1 MKLKRTKKSPTA
13 SDKSQ
18 YKITSDLY
26 ETNFDSLDSESNLY
40 LTIEDKETNDEF
52 TFNLNIQT
60 DSYCCGLVSIG
71 DFTVDNDGI
80 DDDIVIKFMKEFFI
94 RLHKAA
100 REGDKELAIV
110 FTLVDDE
117 ACDYI
122 LDAIK
127 TETHYTCV
135 KTFTNTNSGCEN
147 KVYLN
152 N

>member
-1 MKLKRTKKSPTA
+1 MKLKRTKKSPTV
-13 SDKSQ
+13 SDKSR
-18 YKITSDLY
+18 YKIESDLY

-40 LTIEDKETNDEF
+40 LSIIDKETNDEF
-52 TFNLNIQT
+52 TFNMAIQT

-71 DFTVDNDGI
+71 DFTASNDGI
-80 DDDIVIKFMKEFFI
+80 DDNIVIKFMKEFFI
-94 RLHKAA
+94 RLHEAA
-100 REGDKELAIV
+100 REGDKELAVV
-110 FTLVDDE
+110 FTLISDE

-135 KTFTNTNSGCEN
+135 KTFINTNSGMVN
-147 KVYLN
+147 RVYLN